1 MAAYSGLYHLSGMS
15 ENDATSHHDGC
26 VQNRAGHAVAD
37 FVGTAYFNSDHFPA
51 HPCPP
56 RRAEEGM
63 SEWESGLRLR
73 LTRHGR
79 DTKIGWACGG

>member
-37 FVGTAYFNSDHFPA
+37 FADFETTLLLLPA
-51 HPCPP
+51 HPCSPGK
-56 RRAEEGM
+56 AEEGR
-63 SEWESGLRLR
+63 SERESGLS
-73 LTRHGR
+73 
-79 DTKIGWACGG
+79 